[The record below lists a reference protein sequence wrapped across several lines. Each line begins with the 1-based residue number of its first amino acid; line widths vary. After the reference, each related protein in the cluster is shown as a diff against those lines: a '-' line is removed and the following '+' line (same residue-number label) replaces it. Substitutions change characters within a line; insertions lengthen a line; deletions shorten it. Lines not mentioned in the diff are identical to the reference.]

1 MNAIASGFESQLD
14 QLKVITLTDGEVW
27 SARDLMPFAGYAD
40 WRNWTK
46 AINRAVASV
55 NASGLNAADHFV
67 GVTKMIETGKSA
79 RREVE
84 DVELTRYAC
93 YILFQNADGAK
104 PEVAAAQQY
113 FAIQTR
119 KQEVAPTLTEDEIV
133 AQALSITTNRVKAL
147 EAKVTELEPKADAWD
162 GLASGTGTYAV
173 ADAAKM
179 LNQVGIVTGRDRLF
193 QFMHELGWV
202 YRQSGRWQAKQTAV
216 DTGRLYHKPQSHK
229 HPETGETVLDA
240 PQVRV
245 TMKGVEQLR
254 IAMLEPVAALEGV
267 GA

>member
-1 MNAIASGFESQLD
+1 MNAIESGFESQLD
-14 QLKVITLTDGEVW
+14 ALKVITLTDGEVW
-27 SARDLMPFAGYAD
+27 SARDLMPFAGYSK
-40 WRNWTK
+40 WENWSK
-46 AINRAVASV
+46 AISRAITSV
-55 NASGLNAADHFV
+55 NASGLNAADHFAGV
-67 GVTKMIETGKSA
+67 GKMIELGKGA

-104 PEVAAAQQY
+104 TEVAAAQQY
-113 FAIQTR
+113 FAIKTR
-119 KQEVAPTLTEDEIV
+119 AAEVSPRDTPSGAELIALAVIE
-133 AQALSITTNRVKAL
+133 AQQMLAQQASQIA
-147 EAKVTELEPKADAWD
+147 ELAPKADAWD
-162 GLASGTGTYAV
+162 GLASGNGTYAV

-216 DTGRLYHKPQSHK
+216 GTGRLYHKPQSHQ

-245 TMKGVEQLR
+245 TMKGLNELR
-254 IAMLEPVAALEGV
+254 KLMLPPFPAIAAA
-267 GA
+267 